1 MGGFGRYRGGEEES
15 EADAE
20 HKIPRAKNTEL
31 LIFFS
36 LLTSHFSLLTFTP
49 FTVRKINFGGM
60 PEPKI
65 TLDRNYKIQL
75 RTHSWK
81 INRMFLKKYS
91 LK

>member
-36 LLTSHFSLLTFTP
+36 LLTFHFYPVHRSQNKF
-49 FTVRKINFGGM
+49 RWYARAQ
-60 PEPKI
+60 
-65 TLDRNYKIQL
+65 D
-75 RTHSWK
+75 
-81 INRMFLKKYS
+81 YS
-91 LK
+91 